1 MTFNRDEVITLP
13 KWLVAL
19 VIPVI
24 VSAITTWGIFTAKQA
39 RIDEKI
45 AQIEKVQSVTVS
57 KAENVLMIQNLQ
69 IQLDNIKAGID
80 NIDKKVDEH
89 MNNDKN

>member
-45 AQIEKVQSVTVS
+45 AQIEKVQSVAVS

-69 IQLDNIKAGID
+69 IQLDNIKLGID
-80 NIDKKVDEH
+80 KLDKKIDSH
-89 MNNDKN
+89 SARDND